1 MLLIFV
7 PPASIL
13 VLPASA
19 DSTGPSTVWHCP
31 SGNFPNNYDV
41 TIVQGSGT
49 IPGQVNGNTVTFAP
63 NSSNKLIGAD
73 DIRNAVSTVPGSA
86 MVIIKFPSTTARLPT
101 LFVSPDPGPPYPSY
115 LVNLTPYNASIQ
127 ITGGG
132 KLILAGSL
140 AVAPN
145 QTISIDAD
153 SIDQIVCPQMQSISA
168 NNCPESSSTPAVIFG
183 GTLDIKGV
191 TSGVGESSCP
201 HGQVITNDI
210 TTVSLTVAN
219 APPPP
224 PSPSIRV
231 CLNVNDQPGTGN
243 VQTTYNIGAYR
254 RVFVRLNG
262 YNAVNPSGTIGPNA
276 QLFIGGGTP
285 LCY

>member
-1 MLLIFV
+1 
-7 PPASIL
+7 
-13 VLPASA
+13 
-19 DSTGPSTVWHCP
+19 
-31 SGNFPNNYDV
+31 
-41 TIVQGSGT
+41 
-49 IPGQVNGNTVTFAP
+49 
-63 NSSNKLIGAD
+63 
-73 DIRNAVSTVPGSA
+73 
-86 MVIIKFPSTTARLPT
+86 
-101 LFVSPDPGPPYPSY
+101 
-115 LVNLTPYNASIQ
+115 
-127 ITGGG
+127 
-132 KLILAGSL
+132 
-140 AVAPN
+140 
-145 QTISIDAD
+145 
-153 SIDQIVCPQMQSISA
+153 MQSISA